1 MWTHEKSPELELWR
15 FWLISKLNAKQVCV
29 KSDRHKIKFLYFT
42 YFTSQKQIFH
52 IREDIHF
59 QSKCKI
65 IDFIAFTLK
74 RHWIIREYNFIS
86 YLLRNKNTNRMENV
100 PICKMK
106 RLPKQTFYGNM

>member
-1 MWTHEKSPELELWR
+1 MK
-15 FWLISKLNAKQVCV
+15 KQG
-29 KSDRHKIKFLYFT
+29 KDLFF
-42 YFTSQKQIFH
+42 SQKQIFH